1 MRGEA
6 EMGVGDAKGA
16 EGEGGRHEGRD
27 GGRKKKKRRALLVN
41 STRQSRRENFIFG
54 HELLKPGRLSRSPL
68 CLPTKGVKVDGK
80 DKCSL

>member
-1 MRGEA
+1 MQREQKEKGGGMKGEMVA
-6 EMGVGDAKGA
+6 E
-16 EGEGGRHEGRD
+16 
-27 GGRKKKKRRALLVN
+27 KKKRRALLVN